1 MLYQRIVCF
10 KFKAGASD
18 EAIRFHM
25 QSFSDLKEAIPQIVS
40 YSGGLTTPEKAG
52 DVPKFD
58 SLHYLTFAA
67 EDDISLYHDHPAH
80 LQFIEDNKAIWE
92 DVLVLNAPIT

>member
-1 MLYQRIVCF
+1 MPYQRIVCF

-18 EAIRFHM
+18 KSIRFHM
-25 QSFSDLKEAIPQIVS
+25 QSFSALKETIPQIVS
-40 YSGGLTTPEKAG
+40 YSGGLTTPEKPS

-67 EDDISLYHDHPAH
+67 EADITQYHDHPAH
-80 LQFIEDNKAIWE
+80 LQFIKDNQAIWE
-92 DVLVLNAPIT
+92 DVLVLNAPIE